1 MTTTYALANIA
12 RTATLQLLCL
22 FAAVNH
28 SSSQNIQVAWSSFNA
43 GFAESR
49 SSNAMVKAVAGQSLV
64 GTSQQA
70 NTQITCGFLA
80 DTLIHS
86 VVSAVVEQSETPS
99 AYSLEQN
106 YPNPFNPETRI
117 EFRIL
122 NSEFT
127 RLAIYDLLGRE
138 IAVLVNGVQPA
149 GFHSVTFDASG
160 LTSGMYLYR
169 LTAGEYIET
178 KRLLVVK

>member
-1 MTTTYALANIA
+1 MTTTY
-12 RTATLQLLCL
+12 
-22 FAAVNH
+22 AAVNH

-86 VVSAVVEQSETPS
+86 VVSAVVEQSGPPS

-106 YPNPFNPETRI
+106 YPNPFNPNTVIGYQLSVASQADLRV
-117 EFRIL
+117 
-122 NSEFT
+122 
-127 RLAIYDLLGRE
+127 YDMLGRE
-138 IAVLVNGVQPA
+138 VAVLVNGVQPA
-149 GFHSVTFDASG
+149 GFHSVTFGATGLASG
-160 LTSGMYLYR
+160 VYLYR
-169 LTAGEYIET
+169 LRAGEYVGT
-178 KRLLVVK
+178 RKLVLLR